1 MWFIYSV
8 RIILILNMIYL
19 GLAGAGLKMLIVF
32 SAFLATL
39 IPNILEKWCN
49 VRLTKFMKNFLI
61 VFIIL
66 AQWCGTYLRAY
77 DYISWWDIFL
87 HGLSAILVALAGLII
102 LKYLDPEF
110 SLFERKQYS
119 FISWFIFFV
128 VSSSA
133 VFWEIFEFTGDTFFG
148 TFSQLGSLNDTMEDM
163 IICVVIGVII
173 STYIGWSLK
182 REKDNWITR
191 EFVRFKELNTCED
204 NTEEGILEISEVR
217 E

>member
-8 RIILILNMIYL
+8 RIIFILNIIYL
-19 GLAGAGLKMLIVF
+19 GLVGAGLKMLIVF
-32 SAFLATL
+32 SALLASL
-39 IPNILEKWCN
+39 VPEVLEKWCGIK
-49 VRLTKFMKNFLI
+49 LTKFMKNFYI

-66 AQWCGTYLRAY
+66 SQWCGTYLRAY
-77 DYISWWDIFL
+77 DFISWWDIFL
-87 HGLSAILVALAGLII
+87 HGLSALLVALVGVIL

-110 SLFERKQYS
+110 MLFERKQYS

-148 TFSQLGSLNDTMEDM
+148 TFSQLGSLTDTMEDM
-163 IICVVIGVII
+163 IICVVIGIII

-191 EFVRFKELNTCED
+191 QLVEFRKLNTGGV
-204 NTEEGILEISEVR
+204 NGEELLEISRVSE
-217 E
+217 